1 MVLLQSDDFLAE
13 AVLYAGTLHVLP
25 FPRNNGKHGMLLR
38 CHPQP
43 LAQAPSGSMPCA
55 GNLYEPLLAIEGIRG
70 IADLLAG
77 GVLWV

>member
-1 MVLLQSDDFLAE
+1 M
-13 AVLYAGTLHVLP
+13 P
-25 FPRNNGKHGMLLR
+25 LR

-43 LAQAPSGSMPCA
+43 LVQAPSGSMPSA
-55 GNLYEPLLAIEGIRG
+55 GNLFEPLLSVEGIKG